1 MRAAL
6 WLMSL
11 FAVAVASALFASNNV
26 GTVSI
31 FWTPYRFDVSLNLV
45 IFGLVLVLLT
55 LHWAQRA
62 LTAMF
67 ELPKQAKRWRLLQK
81 ERATHTALLEG
92 MAQFMEGRFLRAR
105 KSAEAVLAREKSLS
119 DAGEVLEHAG
129 ALRSVAHILAAES
142 AHALQDKSARQH
154 HLDLALQEPTVAYS
168 SLRQSLV
175 EGSMLR
181 AARWSLDD
189 RDAAESLLW
198 LDRLPQGV
206 SRRTLAMRLR
216 LKAARLAG
224 EPSQALDTALLL
236 IKHRAFTSE
245 AAASMV
251 RSLVFELIA
260 KTHELGQM
268 QRLWTRLGE
277 AQRQSSDLAIQ
288 AAQHWLQ
295 LKGDPAVARAWL
307 KPIWNKLQPNN
318 KQLSKAQQLKLV
330 QALDMSF
337 TGQDSPEEREWLV
350 SIETA
355 QKANPR
361 DALLQFLAGRLCQ
374 KRQLWGKA
382 QVLLAQAAPA
392 LEDPQLRRQA
402 WRAVAELAEQREQL
416 LTGNAAC
423 SIYPLG
429 LKTNCM

>member
-6 WLMSL
+6 WLISL
-11 FAVAVASALFASNNV
+11 FAVAVASALLASNNV

-31 FWTPYRFDVSLNLV
+31 FWTPYRLDVSLNLV
-45 IFGLVLVLLT
+45 LLGLVLILLT

-62 LTAMF
+62 LTALF
-67 ELPKQAKRWRLLQK
+67 ELPRQAKRWRMLQK
-81 ERATHTALLEG
+81 ERAAHVALLDG

-105 KSAEAVLAREKSLS
+105 KSAESVLVREKSLADS
-119 DAGEVLEHAG
+119 GEVLEHAS

-142 AHALQDKSARQH
+142 AHALQDKAARQL
-154 HLDLALQEPTVAYS
+154 HLDFALKEPAS
-168 SLRQSLV
+168 GSASLRQSLV
-175 EGSMLR
+175 EGAMLR

-268 QRLWTRLGE
+268 QRLWARLGD
-277 AQRQSSDLAIQ
+277 AQRQSPDLAIQ
-288 AAQHWLQ
+288 AAQHWLF
-295 LKGDPAVARAWL
+295 LKGDPMVARSWL
-307 KPIWNKLQPNN
+307 KPIWSRMLQEPL
-318 KQLSKAQQLKLV
+318 KISQAQELKLI
-330 QALDMSF
+330 QCLDSSF
-337 TGQDSPEEREWLV
+337 TGKDSQDEKDWLM
-350 SIETA
+350 SIETS

-361 DALLQFLAGRLCQ
+361 SALLQFLAGRLCQ

-382 QVLLAQAAPA
+382 QVLLSQAAPS
-392 LEDPQLRRQA
+392 LQDPLVRRQA
-402 WRAVAELAEQREQL
+402 WRALAELAEQREDL
-416 LTGNAAC
+416 PAA
-423 SIYPLG
+423 LQA
-429 LKTNCM
+429 LKKAAMD

>member
-11 FAVAVASALFASNNV
+11 FAVAVASALLASNNV

-31 FWTPYRFDVSLNLV
+31 FWTPYRVDVSLNLV
-45 IFGLVLVLLT
+45 LFGLVVVLLT
-55 LHWAQRA
+55 MHWAQRA
-62 LTAMF
+62 LTALF
-67 ELPKQAKRWRLLQK
+67 ELPRQAKRWRLQQK
-81 ERATHTALLEG
+81 ERSVHAALLDG

-105 KSAEAVLAREKSLS
+105 KSAELVLVREKSLS
-119 DAGEVLEHAG
+119 DAGESLEHSG

-142 AHALQDKSARQH
+142 AHALQDKSSRQK
-154 HLDLALQEPTVAYS
+154 HLDAALQEPMTGQS

-175 EGSMLR
+175 EGAMLR

-189 RDAAESLLW
+189 RNASESLLW

-236 IKHRAFTSE
+236 IKHRAFKAE
-245 AAASMV
+245 AAESMV

-260 KTHELGQM
+260 NTHELGQM
-268 QRLWTRLGE
+268 QRLWARLGE
-277 AQRQSSDLAIQ
+277 AQRQSTDLAIQ
-288 AAQHWLQ
+288 AAQHWLH
-295 LKGDPAVARAWL
+295 LKGDAVVARAWL
-307 KPIWNKLQPNN
+307 KPIWDKLQQEPH
-318 KQLSKAQQLKLV
+318 KLSKAQQSKLV
-330 QALDMSF
+330 HTFDVSF
-337 TGQDSPEEREWLV
+337 SGQDSTEERDWLIW
-350 SIETA
+350 IEAA

-361 DALLQFLAGRLCQ
+361 DPLLQFLAGRLCQ

-382 QVLLAQAAPA
+382 QVLLAQAAVS
-392 LEDPQLRRQA
+392 LEDIQLRRQA
-402 WRAVAELAEQREQL
+402 WRSLADLAEQREDL
-416 LTGNAAC
+416 SAA
-423 SIYPLG
+423 LQA
-429 LKTNCM
+429 LKKAAME

>member
-45 IFGLVLVLLT
+45 LFGLVIVLLT

-62 LTAMF
+62 LTALF

-119 DAGEVLEHAG
+119 DAGAVLEHSG

-142 AHALQDKSARQH
+142 AHALQDKSARQM
-154 HLDLALQEPTVAYS
+154 HLDLALQAPTVGYS
-168 SLRQSLV
+168 SLHQSLV

-189 RDAAESLLW
+189 RDAPESLLW

-224 EPSQALDTALLL
+224 ESSQALDTALLL

-260 KTHELGQM
+260 KTHEQGQM
-268 QRLWTRLGE
+268 QRLWARLGD
-277 AQRQSSDLAIQ
+277 AQRKSPDLAIQ
-288 AAQHWLQ
+288 AAQHWLG
-295 LKGDPAVARAWL
+295 LKGDPVLARTWL
-307 KPIWNKLQPNN
+307 QPIWIQLQKEPQKISKLQE
-318 KQLSKAQQLKLV
+318 LKLI
-330 QALDMSF
+330 QTLDSSF
-337 TGQDSPEEREWLV
+337 SGADNQDEKDWLI
-350 SIETA
+350 SIEAA
-355 QKANPR
+355 QKGNPR
-361 DALLQFLAGRLCQ
+361 NPMLQFLAGRLCL

-382 QVLLAQAAPA
+382 QVLLAQAAP
-392 LEDPQLRRQA
+392 LLQDPSIRRQA
-402 WRAVAELAEQREQL
+402 WRSLAELAEQKDDL
-416 LTGNAAC
+416 PAA
-423 SIYPLG
+423 LQA
-429 LKTNCM
+429 LKKAALD

>member
-11 FAVAVASALFASNNV
+11 FAVAVASALLASNNV

-31 FWTPYRFDVSLNLV
+31 FWTPYRVDVSLNLV
-45 IFGLVLVLLT
+45 LFGLVLILLT
-55 LHWAQRA
+55 MHWAQRA
-62 LTAMF
+62 LTALF
-67 ELPKQAKRWRLLQK
+67 ELPRQAKRWRTRQK
-81 ERATHTALLEG
+81 ERAAHAALLEG

-105 KSAEAVLAREKSLS
+105 KSAELVLVREKSLS
-119 DAGEVLEHAG
+119 DSGEVLEHAG
-129 ALRSVAHILAAES
+129 ELRSVAHILAAES
-142 AHALQDKSARQH
+142 AHALQDKAARQI
-154 HLDLALQEPTVAYS
+154 HLDAALKEPMSGHAGI
-168 SLRQSLV
+168 RQSLK
-175 EGSMLR
+175 EGAMLR

-236 IKHRAFTSE
+236 IKHRAFTSD
-245 AAASMV
+245 AAESMV

-268 QRLWTRLGE
+268 QRLWNRLGE

-295 LKGDPAVARAWL
+295 LKGDPAVARTWL
-307 KPIWNKLQPNN
+307 KPIWNKLQSNN
-318 KQLSKAQQLKLV
+318 KPLSKAQQLKLI

-337 TGQDSPEEREWLV
+337 MGQDTPEEREWLV
-350 SIETA
+350 AIEAA

-382 QVLLAQAAPA
+382 QVMLAQAAPA

-402 WRAVAELAEQREQL
+402 WRAVAELAEQREDVS
-416 LTGNAAC
+416 AA
-423 SIYPLG
+423 LQA
-429 LKTNCM
+429 LKKASMD

>member
-6 WLMSL
+6 WLISL
-11 FAVAVASALFASNNV
+11 FAVAVASALLASNNV

-31 FWTPYRFDVSLNLV
+31 FWTPYRLDVSLNLV
-45 IFGLVLVLLT
+45 LLGLVLILLT

-62 LTAMF
+62 LTALF
-67 ELPKQAKRWRLLQK
+67 ELPRQAKRWRMLQK
-81 ERATHTALLEG
+81 ERAAHVALLDG

-105 KSAEAVLAREKSLS
+105 KSAESVLVREKSLADS
-119 DAGEVLEHAG
+119 GEVLEHAS

-142 AHALQDKSARQH
+142 AHALQDKAARQL
-154 HLDLALQEPTVAYS
+154 HLDFALKEPAS
-168 SLRQSLV
+168 GSALLRQSLV
-175 EGSMLR
+175 EGAMLR

-245 AAASMV
+245 ASASMV

-268 QRLWTRLGE
+268 QRLWARLGD
-277 AQRQSSDLAIQ
+277 AQRQSPDLAIQ
-288 AAQHWLQ
+288 AAQHWLF
-295 LKGDPAVARAWL
+295 LKGDPMVARSWL
-307 KPIWNKLQPNN
+307 KPIWSRLLQEPL
-318 KQLSKAQQLKLV
+318 KISQAQELKLI
-330 QALDMSF
+330 QCLDSSF
-337 TGQDSPEEREWLV
+337 TGKDIQDEKDWLM
-350 SIETA
+350 SIETS

-361 DALLQFLAGRLCQ
+361 SALLLFLAGRLCQ

-382 QVLLAQAAPA
+382 QVLLSQAAPS
-392 LEDPQLRRQA
+392 LQDPLVRRQA
-402 WRAVAELAEQREQL
+402 WRALAELAEQREDL
-416 LTGNAAC
+416 PAA
-423 SIYPLG
+423 LQA
-429 LKTNCM
+429 LKKAAMD

>member
-45 IFGLVLVLLT
+45 LFGLVIVLLT

-62 LTAMF
+62 LTALF

-119 DAGEVLEHAG
+119 DAGAVLEHSG

-142 AHALQDKSARQH
+142 AHALQDKSARQM
-154 HLDLALQEPTVAYS
+154 HLDLALQAPTVGYS
-168 SLRQSLV
+168 SLHQSLV

-189 RDAAESLLW
+189 RDAPESLLW

-224 EPSQALDTALLL
+224 ESSQALDTALLL

-260 KTHELGQM
+260 KTHEQGQM
-268 QRLWTRLGE
+268 QRLWARLGD
-277 AQRQSSDLAIQ
+277 AQRQSPDLAIQ
-288 AAQHWLQ
+288 AAQHWLV
-295 LKGDPAVARAWL
+295 LKGDPVLARTWL
-307 KPIWNKLQPNN
+307 QPIWLQLQKEPQKISKLQE
-318 KQLSKAQQLKLV
+318 LKLI
-330 QALDMSF
+330 QTLDSSF
-337 TGQDSPEEREWLV
+337 SGADNQDEKDWLI
-350 SIETA
+350 SIEAA
-355 QKANPR
+355 QKGNPR
-361 DALLQFLAGRLCQ
+361 NPMLQFLAGRLCL

-382 QVLLAQAAPA
+382 QVLLAQAAP
-392 LEDPQLRRQA
+392 LLQDPGIRRQA
-402 WRAVAELAEQREQL
+402 WRSLAELAEQKDDL
-416 LTGNAAC
+416 PAA
-423 SIYPLG
+423 LQA
-429 LKTNCM
+429 LKKAVLE

>member
-11 FAVAVASALFASNNV
+11 FAVAVASALLASNNV

-31 FWTPYRFDVSLNLV
+31 FWTPYRVDVSLNLV
-45 IFGLVLVLLT
+45 LFGLVVVLLT
-55 LHWAQRA
+55 MHWAQRA
-62 LTAMF
+62 LTALF
-67 ELPKQAKRWRLLQK
+67 ELPRQAKRWRLQQK
-81 ERATHTALLEG
+81 ERSVHAALLDG

-105 KSAEAVLAREKSLS
+105 KSAELVLVREKSLS
-119 DAGEVLEHAG
+119 DAGEALEHSG

-142 AHALQDKSARQH
+142 AHALQDKSSRQK
-154 HLDLALQEPTVAYS
+154 HLDAALQEPMTGQS

-175 EGSMLR
+175 EGAMLR

-189 RDAAESLLW
+189 RNASESLLW

-236 IKHRAFTSE
+236 IKHRAFKAE
-245 AAASMV
+245 AAESMV

-260 KTHELGQM
+260 NTHELGQM
-268 QRLWTRLGE
+268 QRLWARLGE
-277 AQRQSSDLAIQ
+277 AQRQSTDLAIQ
-288 AAQHWLQ
+288 AAQHWLH
-295 LKGDPAVARAWL
+295 LKGDAVVARAWL
-307 KPIWNKLQPNN
+307 KPIWDKLQQEPH
-318 KQLSKAQQLKLV
+318 KLSKAQQSKLV
-330 QALDMSF
+330 HIFDVSF
-337 TGQDSPEEREWLV
+337 SGQDSTEERDWLIW
-350 SIETA
+350 IEAA

-361 DALLQFLAGRLCQ
+361 DPLLQFLAGRLCQ

-382 QVLLAQAAPA
+382 QVLLAQAAVS
-392 LEDPQLRRQA
+392 LEDIQLRRQA
-402 WRAVAELAEQREQL
+402 WRSLADLAEQREDL
-416 LTGNAAC
+416 SAA
-423 SIYPLG
+423 LQA
-429 LKTNCM
+429 LKKAAME

>member
-11 FAVAVASALFASNNV
+11 FAVAVASALLASNNA

-45 IFGLVLVLLT
+45 LFGLVLVLLT

-62 LTAMF
+62 LTALF

-81 ERATHTALLEG
+81 ERAAHTALLEG
-92 MAQFMEGRFLRAR
+92 MAHFMEGRFLRAR
-105 KSAEAVLAREKSLS
+105 KSAEAVLAREKSLAE
-119 DAGEVLEHAG
+119 AGEVLEHSG

-142 AHALQDKSARQH
+142 AHALQDKLSRQM
-154 HLDLALQEPTVAYS
+154 HLNLALQEPDS
-168 SLRQSLV
+168 GHSGLRQSLM
-175 EGSMLR
+175 EGGMLR

-251 RSLVFELIA
+251 RSLVFDLIA
-260 KTHELGQM
+260 KTHEQGQM
-268 QRLWTRLGE
+268 QRLWARLGE
-277 AQRQSSDLAIQ
+277 AQRQTPDLAIQ
-288 AAQHWLQ
+288 AAQHWLV
-295 LKGDPAVARAWL
+295 LKGEPSVARAWL
-307 KPIWNKLQPNN
+307 KPIWLSLQQDPA
-318 KQLSKAQQLKLV
+318 KFSKAQELKLI
-330 QALDMSF
+330 QALDQSL
-337 TGQDSPEEREWLV
+337 TGSDNSDEKEWLIAV
-350 SIETA
+350 ESA
-355 QKANPR
+355 QIANPR
-361 DALLQFLAGRLCQ
+361 NALLQYLAGRLCQ

-382 QVLLAQAAPA
+382 QALLSQAAPILQDA
-392 LEDPQLRRQA
+392 NVRRQA
-402 WRAVAELAEQREQL
+402 WRSLAELAEQREDL
-416 LTGNAAC
+416 PAA
-423 SIYPLG
+423 LQA
-429 LKTNCM
+429 LKKASLD